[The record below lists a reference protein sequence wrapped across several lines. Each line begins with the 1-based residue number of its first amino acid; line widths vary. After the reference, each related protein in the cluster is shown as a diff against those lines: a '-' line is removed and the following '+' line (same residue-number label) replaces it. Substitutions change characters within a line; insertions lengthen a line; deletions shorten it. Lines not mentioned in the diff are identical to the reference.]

1 MVGRLDINDNTMEVR
16 CFLYSCILLL
26 GLGGEVVSAQ
36 TFRRIKN
43 VRELEDGA
51 HYVLAGYCA
60 AHPDSL
66 YVMASQDKTGT
77 GKKNRA
83 ARKLALDR
91 NGRIHIN
98 DGGTAI
104 FELSVEGKA
113 YAFRDIVLDAWLAYT
128 TGRVQEYAS
137 LLTLTDEELTR
148 LPAKPN
154 NKYSNRFEIIPS
166 ASARLSK
173 TPLYTKE
180 DIFTSVSSK
189 KQFGL
194 MPVGGISFKLCEQD
208 VGDSLFIYKEEVQ
221 SPTLERREDGDW
233 TFKGDWL
240 ADSLFALDYAQA
252 RRIDFTE
259 IALPQGKSMVGD
271 GKMPKGYVWT
281 YVRKGEAG
289 RLPEGWSNVVEI
301 DRKDEGIQGNAVTRM
316 VGCDSCTLGPK
327 YTFTVPEETGIV
339 WYRKAENDGGW
350 LTVGLPYAVKKVA
363 WEDADGETITSERL
377 CFEEITGDGAVFR
390 EMEADEA
397 WQAGM
402 PYLWR
407 PSEPRESVVCFY
419 GEDTVVQPQES
430 DVETTDGFYAVFG
443 RYDIKDDGKT
453 VFLLDDSGTR
463 FVRAAAGSW
472 VAPGRGYLLYTGTAF
487 HSVRLIENE
496 LPAGAEGIETR
507 MGGCL
512 LPVYGTDGIKRGEI
526 CPDGHIPEEWPEGM
540 YITPFGKMI
549 KK

>member
-1 MVGRLDINDNTMEVR
+1 MEVR

-194 MPVGGISFKLCEQD
+194 MPVGGVSFKLCEQD
-208 VGDSLFIYKEEVQ
+208 VGDSLFIYKEVQ

-301 DRKDEGIQGNAVTRM
+301 DRKDEDIQGKAVTRM

-327 YTFTVPEETGIV
+327 YSFAVPEETGIV

-390 EMEADEA
+390 EVEADEA

-430 DVETTDGFYAVFG
+430 DVETTGGFYAVFG

-472 VAPGRGYLLYTGTAF
+472 VAPGRGYLVYTGTAF

-526 CPDGHIPEEWPEGM
+526 CPGGHIPEEWPEGM

>member
-1 MVGRLDINDNTMEVR
+1 MDINDNTMEVR
-16 CFLYSCILLL
+16 CFLYSCMLLL

-154 NKYSNRFEIIPS
+154 NKYSNWFEIIPS

-327 YTFTVPEETGIV
+327 YSFAVPEETGIV

-472 VAPGRGYLLYTGTAF
+472 VAPGRGYLVYTGTAF

-496 LPAGAEGIETR
+496 LPAGAEVIETR

-526 CPDGHIPEEWPEGM
+526 CPGGHIPEEWPEGM

>member
-1 MVGRLDINDNTMEVR
+1 MEVR

-91 NGRIHIN
+91 NGRIYIN

-194 MPVGGISFKLCEQD
+194 MPVGGVSFKLCEQD

-472 VAPGRGYLLYTGTAF
+472 VAPGRGYLVYTGTAF

-526 CPDGHIPEEWPEGM
+526 CPGGHIPEEWPEGM

>member
-194 MPVGGISFKLCEQD
+194 MPVGGVSFKLCEQD
-208 VGDSLFIYKEEVQ
+208 VGDSLFIYKEVQ
-221 SPTLERREDGDW
+221 SPTSERREDGDW

-472 VAPGRGYLLYTGTAF
+472 VAPGRGYLVYTGTAF

-526 CPDGHIPEEWPEGM
+526 CPGGHIPEEWPEGM

>member
-1 MVGRLDINDNTMEVR
+1 MEVR
-16 CFLYSCILLL
+16 CFLYSCMLLL

-194 MPVGGISFKLCEQD
+194 MPVGGVSFKLCEQD
-208 VGDSLFIYKEEVQ
+208 VGDSLFIYKEVQ

-526 CPDGHIPEEWPEGM
+526 CPGGHIPEEWPEGM

>member
-1 MVGRLDINDNTMEVR
+1 MDINDNTMEVR

-83 ARKLALDR
+83 TRKLALDR

-194 MPVGGISFKLCEQD
+194 MPVGGVSFKLCEQD
-208 VGDSLFIYKEEVQ
+208 VGDSLFIYKEVQ
-221 SPTLERREDGDW
+221 SPTSERREDGDW

-472 VAPGRGYLLYTGTAF
+472 VAPGRGYLVYTGTAF

-526 CPDGHIPEEWPEGM
+526 CPGGHIPEEWPEGM

>member
-1 MVGRLDINDNTMEVR
+1 MEVR
-16 CFLYSCILLL
+16 CFLYSCMLLL

-194 MPVGGISFKLCEQD
+194 MLVGGISFKLCEQD

-289 RLPEGWSNVVEI
+289 RLPEGWPNVVEI

-327 YTFTVPEETGIV
+327 YSFAVPEETGIV

-472 VAPGRGYLLYTGTAF
+472 VAPGRGYLVYTGTAF

-526 CPDGHIPEEWPEGM
+526 CPGGHIPEEWPEGM

>member
-1 MVGRLDINDNTMEVR
+1 MDINDNTMEVR

-194 MPVGGISFKLCEQD
+194 MPVGGVSFKLCEQD
-208 VGDSLFIYKEEVQ
+208 VGDSLFIYKEVQ
-221 SPTLERREDGDW
+221 SPTSERREDGDW

-390 EMEADEA
+390 EVEADEA
-397 WQAGM
+397 WQVGM

-472 VAPGRGYLLYTGTAF
+472 VAPGRGYLVYTGTAF

-526 CPDGHIPEEWPEGM
+526 CPGGHIPEEWPEGM

>member
-1 MVGRLDINDNTMEVR
+1 MEVR

-327 YTFTVPEETGIV
+327 YSFTVPEETGIV

-390 EMEADEA
+390 EVEADEA

-407 PSEPRESVVCFY
+407 PLEPRESVVCFY

-496 LPAGAEGIETR
+496 LPAGAEGIGTR

-526 CPDGHIPEEWPEGM
+526 CPGGHIPEEWPEGM

>member
-1 MVGRLDINDNTMEVR
+1 MEVR

-327 YTFTVPEETGIV
+327 YTFTVPEGTGIV

-390 EMEADEA
+390 EVEADEA
-397 WQAGM
+397 WQVGM

-472 VAPGRGYLLYTGTAF
+472 VAPGRGYLVYTGTAF

-496 LPAGAEGIETR
+496 LPAGAEGIGTR

-526 CPDGHIPEEWPEGM
+526 CPGGHIPEEWPEGM

>member
-1 MVGRLDINDNTMEVR
+1 MEVR

-66 YVMASQDKTGT
+66 YVMASQDKTGM

-194 MPVGGISFKLCEQD
+194 MPVGGVSFKLCEQD
-208 VGDSLFIYKEEVQ
+208 VGDSLFIYKEVQ
-221 SPTLERREDGDW
+221 SPTSERREDGDW

-390 EMEADEA
+390 EVEADEA
-397 WQAGM
+397 WQVGM

-472 VAPGRGYLLYTGTAF
+472 VAPGRGYLVYTGTAF

-526 CPDGHIPEEWPEGM
+526 CPGGHIPEEWPEGM

>member
-1 MVGRLDINDNTMEVR
+1 MDINDNTMEVR

-289 RLPEGWSNVVEI
+289 RLPEGWPNVVEI
-301 DRKDEGIQGNAVTRM
+301 DRKDEDIQGNAVTRM

-327 YTFTVPEETGIV
+327 YSFTVPEETGIV

-377 CFEEITGDGAVFR
+377 CFEEITGDGAIFR

-407 PSEPRESVVCFY
+407 PSGPRESVVCFY

-430 DVETTDGFYAVFG
+430 EVETTDGFYAVFG

-472 VAPGRGYLLYTGTAF
+472 VAPGRGYLVYTGTAF

-526 CPDGHIPEEWPEGM
+526 CPGGHIPEEWPEGM

>member
-1 MVGRLDINDNTMEVR
+1 MEVR

-83 ARKLALDR
+83 ARKHPLDK
-91 NGRIHIN
+91 NGRIYIN
-98 DGGTAI
+98 DGGTVI

-472 VAPGRGYLLYTGTAF
+472 VAPGRGYLVYTGTAF

-526 CPDGHIPEEWPEGM
+526 CPGGHIPEEWPEGM

>member
-1 MVGRLDINDNTMEVR
+1 MEVR

-327 YTFTVPEETGIV
+327 YSFTVPEETGIV

-407 PSEPRESVVCFY
+407 PSGPRESVVCFY

-472 VAPGRGYLLYTGTAF
+472 VAPGRGYLVYTGTAF

-512 LPVYGTDGIKRGEI
+512 LTVYGTDGIKRGEI
-526 CPDGHIPEEWPEGM
+526 CPGGHIPEEWPEGM

>member
-1 MVGRLDINDNTMEVR
+1 MEVR

-526 CPDGHIPEEWPEGM
+526 CPGGHIPEEWPEGM

>member
-1 MVGRLDINDNTMEVR
+1 MEVR

-113 YAFRDIVLDAWLAYT
+113 YAFRDIVLDAWLPYT

-194 MPVGGISFKLCEQD
+194 MPVGGVSFKLCEQD
-208 VGDSLFIYKEEVQ
+208 VGDSLFIYKEVQ

-289 RLPEGWSNVVEI
+289 RLPEGWPNVVEI
-301 DRKDEGIQGNAVTRM
+301 DRKDEDIQGNAVTRM
-316 VGCDSCTLGPK
+316 VGCGSCTLGPK
-327 YTFTVPEETGIV
+327 YSFTVPEETGIV

-472 VAPGRGYLLYTGTAF
+472 VAPGRGYLVYTGTAF

-496 LPAGAEGIETR
+496 LPAGAEGIGTR

-526 CPDGHIPEEWPEGM
+526 CPGGHIPEEWPEGM

>member
-1 MVGRLDINDNTMEVR
+1 MDINDNTMEVR

-194 MPVGGISFKLCEQD
+194 MPVGGVSFKLCEQD
-208 VGDSLFIYKEEVQ
+208 VGDSLFIYKEVQ

-289 RLPEGWSNVVEI
+289 RLPEGWPNVVEI
-301 DRKDEGIQGNAVTRM
+301 DRKDEDIQGNAVTRM
-316 VGCDSCTLGPK
+316 VGCGSCTLGPK
-327 YTFTVPEETGIV
+327 YSFTVPEETGIV

-472 VAPGRGYLLYTGTAF
+472 VAPGRGYLVYTGTAF
-487 HSVRLIENE
+487 RSVRLIENE
-496 LPAGAEGIETR
+496 LPAGAEGIGTR

-526 CPDGHIPEEWPEGM
+526 CPGGHIPEEWPEGM

>member
-1 MVGRLDINDNTMEVR
+1 MEVR

-194 MPVGGISFKLCEQD
+194 MPVGGVSFKLCEQD
-208 VGDSLFIYKEEVQ
+208 VGDSLFIYKEVQ

-327 YTFTVPEETGIV
+327 YSFTVPEETGIV

-453 VFLLDDSGTR
+453 VFLLYDSGTR

-526 CPDGHIPEEWPEGM
+526 CPGGHIPEEWPEGM

>member
-16 CFLYSCILLL
+16 CFLYSCMLLL

-113 YAFRDIVLDAWLAYT
+113 YAFRDIALDAWLAYT

-327 YTFTVPEETGIV
+327 YSFTVPEETGIV

-407 PSEPRESVVCFY
+407 PSGPRESVVCFY

-472 VAPGRGYLLYTGTAF
+472 VAPGRGYLVYTGTAF

-526 CPDGHIPEEWPEGM
+526 CPGGHIPEEWPEGM

>member
-1 MVGRLDINDNTMEVR
+1 MDINDNTMEVR

-83 ARKLALDR
+83 ARKLSLDK

-221 SPTLERREDGDW
+221 SPTSERREDGDW

-472 VAPGRGYLLYTGTAF
+472 VAPGRGYLVYTGTAF

-526 CPDGHIPEEWPEGM
+526 CPGGHIPEEWPEGM

>member
-1 MVGRLDINDNTMEVR
+1 MDINDNTMEVR

-289 RLPEGWSNVVEI
+289 RLPEGWPNVVEI

-472 VAPGRGYLLYTGTAF
+472 VAPGRGYLVYAGTAF

-496 LPAGAEGIETR
+496 LPAGVEGIETR
-507 MGGCL
+507 MDGCF

-526 CPDGHIPEEWPEGM
+526 CPGGHIPEEWPEGM

>member
-1 MVGRLDINDNTMEVR
+1 MEVR

-194 MPVGGISFKLCEQD
+194 MPVGGVSFKLCEQD
-208 VGDSLFIYKEEVQ
+208 VGDSLFIYKEVQ

-289 RLPEGWSNVVEI
+289 RLPEGWPNVVEI
-301 DRKDEGIQGNAVTRM
+301 DRKDEDIQGNAVTRM
-316 VGCDSCTLGPK
+316 VGCGSCTLGPK
-327 YTFTVPEETGIV
+327 YSFTVPEETGIV

-377 CFEEITGDGAVFR
+377 CYEEITGDGAVFR

-472 VAPGRGYLLYTGTAF
+472 VAPGRGYLVYTGTAF

-496 LPAGAEGIETR
+496 LPAGAEGIGTR

-526 CPDGHIPEEWPEGM
+526 CPGGHIPEEWPEGM

>member
-1 MVGRLDINDNTMEVR
+1 MDINDNTMEVR

-83 ARKLALDR
+83 ARKLSLDK

-472 VAPGRGYLLYTGTAF
+472 VAPGRGYLVYTGTTF

-526 CPDGHIPEEWPEGM
+526 CPGGHIPEEWPEGM
-540 YITPFGKMI
+540 YITPFGKMV

>member
-1 MVGRLDINDNTMEVR
+1 MEVR

-289 RLPEGWSNVVEI
+289 RLPEGWPNVVEI
-301 DRKDEGIQGNAVTRM
+301 DRKDEDIQGNAVTRM

-327 YTFTVPEETGIV
+327 YSFTVPEETGIV

-390 EMEADEA
+390 EVEADEA

-407 PSEPRESVVCFY
+407 PLEPRESVVCFY

-496 LPAGAEGIETR
+496 LPAGAEGIGTR

-526 CPDGHIPEEWPEGM
+526 CPGGHIPEEWPEGM

>member
-1 MVGRLDINDNTMEVR
+1 MEVR

-83 ARKLALDR
+83 ARKLPLDK

-137 LLTLTDEELTR
+137 LLTLTDEDLTR

-259 IALPQGKSMVGD
+259 IALPQGKSMVSD

-289 RLPEGWSNVVEI
+289 RLPEGWPNVVEI

-339 WYRKAENDGGW
+339 WYRKVENDGGW

-526 CPDGHIPEEWPEGM
+526 CPGGHIPEEWPEGM

>member
-1 MVGRLDINDNTMEVR
+1 MITPWKSDV
-16 CFLYSCILLL
+16 FLYSCILLL

-194 MPVGGISFKLCEQD
+194 MPVGGVSFKLCEQD
-208 VGDSLFIYKEEVQ
+208 VGDSLFIYKEVQ

-289 RLPEGWSNVVEI
+289 RLPEGWPNVVEI
-301 DRKDEGIQGNAVTRM
+301 DRKDEDIQGNAVTRM
-316 VGCDSCTLGPK
+316 VGCGSCTLGPK
-327 YTFTVPEETGIV
+327 YSFTVPEETGIV

-472 VAPGRGYLLYTGTAF
+472 VAPGRGYLVYTGTAF

-496 LPAGAEGIETR
+496 LPAGAEGIGTR

-526 CPDGHIPEEWPEGM
+526 CPGGHIPEEWPEGM

>member
-327 YTFTVPEETGIV
+327 YSFTVPEETGIV

-407 PSEPRESVVCFY
+407 PSGPRESVVCFY

-472 VAPGRGYLLYTGTAF
+472 VAPGRGYLVYTGTAF

-526 CPDGHIPEEWPEGM
+526 CPGGHIPEEWPEGM

>member
-1 MVGRLDINDNTMEVR
+1 MDINDNTMEVR

-194 MPVGGISFKLCEQD
+194 MPVGGVSFKLCEQD
-208 VGDSLFIYKEEVQ
+208 VGDSLFIYKEVQ

-301 DRKDEGIQGNAVTRM
+301 DRKDEDIQGKAVTRM

-327 YTFTVPEETGIV
+327 YSFAVPEETGIV

-390 EMEADEA
+390 EVEADEA

-472 VAPGRGYLLYTGTAF
+472 VAPGRGYLVYTGTAF

-526 CPDGHIPEEWPEGM
+526 CPGGHIPEEWPEGM

>member
-1 MVGRLDINDNTMEVR
+1 MEVR
-16 CFLYSCILLL
+16 CFLYICILLL

-36 TFRRIKN
+36 TFRRVKN
-43 VRELEDGA
+43 VRELEAGA

-289 RLPEGWSNVVEI
+289 RLPEGWPNVVEI
-301 DRKDEGIQGNAVTRM
+301 DRKDEDIQGNAVTRM

-327 YTFTVPEETGIV
+327 YSFTVPEETGIV

-390 EMEADEA
+390 EVEADEA

-472 VAPGRGYLLYTGTAF
+472 VAPGRGYLVYTGTAF

-526 CPDGHIPEEWPEGM
+526 CPGGHIPEEWPEGI

>member
-1 MVGRLDINDNTMEVR
+1 MDINDNTMEVR
-16 CFLYSCILLL
+16 CFLYSCMLLL

-327 YTFTVPEETGIV
+327 YTFTVPEGTGIV

-363 WEDADGETITSERL
+363 WEDVDGETITSERL
-377 CFEEITGDGAVFR
+377 CFEEITGDGAVFQ

-472 VAPGRGYLLYTGTAF
+472 VAPGRGYLVYTGTAF

-526 CPDGHIPEEWPEGM
+526 CPGGHIPEEWPEGM

>member
-1 MVGRLDINDNTMEVR
+1 MDAR

-26 GLGGEVVSAQ
+26 GLWGEVVSAQ
-36 TFRRIKN
+36 TFRRVKD
-43 VRELEDGA
+43 VRELESGA

-83 ARKLALDR
+83 ARKLPLDK
-91 NGRIHIN
+91 NGRIHIH

-104 FELSVEGKA
+104 FELQVEGKA
-113 YAFRDIVLDAWLAYT
+113 YAFRDMALDAWLAYSN
-128 TGRVQEYAS
+128 GRVQEYTS
-137 LLTLTDEELTR
+137 LLTLTDEELASSVN
-148 LPAKPN
+148 PK
-154 NKYSNRFEIIPS
+154 NKYSNKFEIIS
-166 ASARLSK
+166 LASARLSK
-173 TPLYTKE
+173 TSLYTKE
-180 DIFTSVSSK
+180 DVFTSVSSK

-208 VGDSLFIYKEEVQ
+208 VGDSLFIYKEVQ
-221 SPTLERREDGDW
+221 PPVLAGREDGDW
-233 TFKGDWL
+233 IFKGDWL

-252 RRIDFTE
+252 RRIDFTA
-259 IALPQGKSMVGD
+259 ISLPQGKGMAGG

-281 YVRKGEAG
+281 YVRKGESG
-289 RLPEGWSNVVEI
+289 RLPEGWPNVVEI
-301 DRKDEGIQGNAVTRM
+301 DRKDEDVQGRAVTRM

-327 YTFTVPEETGIV
+327 YSFTVPSGTGIV
-339 WYRKAENDGGW
+339 WYRKTEDDEGW

-472 VAPGRGYLLYTGTAF
+472 VAPGRGYLVYTGTAF

-526 CPDGHIPEEWPEGM
+526 CPGGHIPEEWPEGM

>member
-1 MVGRLDINDNTMEVR
+1 MEVR

-83 ARKLALDR
+83 ARKLPLDK
-91 NGRIHIN
+91 NGRIYIN

-221 SPTLERREDGDW
+221 SPTSERREDGDW

-363 WEDADGETITSERL
+363 WEDADGEIITSERL

-390 EMEADEA
+390 EVEADEA

-453 VFLLDDSGTR
+453 IFLLDDSGTR

-472 VAPGRGYLLYTGTAF
+472 VAPGRGYLVDTGTAF

-496 LPAGAEGIETR
+496 LPAGAEGIETW

-526 CPDGHIPEEWPEGM
+526 CPGGHIPEEWPEGM

>member
-1 MVGRLDINDNTMEVR
+1 MEVR

-83 ARKLALDR
+83 ARKLPLDK

-289 RLPEGWSNVVEI
+289 RLPEGWPNVVEI

-390 EMEADEA
+390 EVEADEA
-397 WQAGM
+397 WQVGM

-472 VAPGRGYLLYTGTAF
+472 VAPGRGYLVYTGTAF

-526 CPDGHIPEEWPEGM
+526 CPGGHIPEEWPEGM

>member
-1 MVGRLDINDNTMEVR
+1 MDINDNTMEVR

-289 RLPEGWSNVVEI
+289 RLPEGWPNVVEI
-301 DRKDEGIQGNAVTRM
+301 DRKDEDIQGNAVTRM

-327 YTFTVPEETGIV
+327 YSFTVPEETGIV

-390 EMEADEA
+390 EVEADEA

-407 PSEPRESVVCFY
+407 PLEPRESVVCFY

-496 LPAGAEGIETR
+496 LPAGAEGIGTR

-526 CPDGHIPEEWPEGM
+526 CPGGHIPEEWPEGM